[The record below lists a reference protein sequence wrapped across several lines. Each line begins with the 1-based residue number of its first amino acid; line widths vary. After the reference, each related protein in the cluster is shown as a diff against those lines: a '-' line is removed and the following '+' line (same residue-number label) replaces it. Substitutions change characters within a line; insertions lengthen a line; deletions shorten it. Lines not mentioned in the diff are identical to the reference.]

1 MRLKGLTSR
10 WGHHILSRFLSVA
23 DSPFQLFHS
32 VEFVV
37 WGGYTD
43 RRLRQVRSVW
53 SIRSVSSVWLKVI
66 NQMNQ
71 TDQMSKTG
79 CSTFPVTDSMFE
91 RSITPLIIVALLLG
105 TVLAL
110 RSLDP
115 PSATPVPA
123 SSVPVLT
130 PDRVPL
136 VTGDEPI
143 AEIFTKAG
151 CAVCHTVPGISGAD
165 GRVGPPLLLG
175 ATGPARLADPA
186 YRGHAKTV
194 REYVIESVLEPG
206 LFVVPGYPSST
217 MPTWYGAKLSALALE
232 KIASYLEQ
240 QGDTTA
246 Q

>member
-1 MRLKGLTSR
+1 
-10 WGHHILSRFLSVA
+10 
-23 DSPFQLFHS
+23 
-32 VEFVV
+32 
-37 WGGYTD
+37 
-43 RRLRQVRSVW
+43 
-53 SIRSVSSVWLKVI
+53 
-66 NQMNQ
+66 MN
-71 TDQMSKTG
+71 KTA
-79 CSTFPVTDSMFE
+79 CSAVPATDSMFE

-105 TVLAL
+105 TVLAI
-110 RSLDP
+110 RSIDP

-151 CAVCHTVPGISGAD
+151 CLVCHTVPGIPGAD
-165 GRVGPPLLLG
+165 GRVGPPLLLR

-194 REYVIESVLEPG
+194 HDYVIESVLEPG
-206 LFVVPGYPSST
+206 LFIVPGYPPDT
-217 MPTWYGAKLSALALE
+217 MPIWYGAKLSALALE

-240 QGDTTA
+240 QGGTET